1 MRFLA
6 VRVYFTLLFIWS
18 CAGLMLGQSAKPLDL
33 QFEPLPQE
41 PKASKQVTDTVDEGL
56 RGKVKLLI
64 QERSEISKSGSV
76 QPKQLS
82 YLALFDEGGNFV
94 QRDYYDYMGNPYR
107 ISAYGYI
114 DGKRVSQS
122 RSIVY
127 DYDPPAAAAPPGAAK
142 ENMLRDVRY
151 EYSYEYSYVNN
162 KLVEKKLIS
171 NSGKLLSRDVYIRRD
186 ELIEEFTFDRENT
199 LNQRRLKRIDSK
211 GNVIEEIFFGLSNRD
226 IYGDKVYRYK
236 YTFDSQGN
244 WTKKEAMVEVIEKGA
259 VSFQPAYI
267 QFRTFEYY

>member
-1 MRFLA
+1 MRFLV
-6 VRVYFTLLFIWS
+6 VRTYFTLLFIWS
-18 CAGLMLGQSAKPLDL
+18 CAGLMFAQSAKPLDL

-41 PKASKQVTDTVDEGL
+41 PKAYKRVPDTVDEGL

-64 QERSEISKSGSV
+64 QERSEISRSGSV

-82 YLALFDEGGNFV
+82 YLALFDKGGNFV
-94 QRDYYDYMGNPYR
+94 QRDYYDYMGNPYQ

-114 DGKRVSQS
+114 DGKRVSKS

-127 DYDPPAAAAPPGAAK
+127 DYDPPAAAARPGAAR
-142 ENMLRDVRY
+142 EDMLRDVRY
-151 EYSYEYSYVNN
+151 QYSYEYSYVNN

-171 NSGKLLSRDVYIRRD
+171 NSGERLSRDVYSRRED
-186 ELIEEFTFDRENT
+186 LIEEFTFNRENT
-199 LNQRRLKRIDSK
+199 LNQRRLKKLDSK

-236 YTFDSQGN
+236 YTYDSQGN
-244 WTKKEAMVEVIEKGA
+244 WIKKEAMVEVIEKGL

-267 QFRTFEYY
+267 QFRTIVYY